1 MNEYD
6 IILDS
11 EVSQIR
17 EALEN
22 DSLADAAS
30 KIQSY
35 FESLEHVELNIA
47 ITGES
52 GSGKSTFVNAFRGIG
67 DDDVASA
74 PTGVVETTMKP
85 TPYPHPCYPNI
96 KVWDLPGIGTPN
108 FKANE
113 YLEQVSFERYDFFI
127 IIASEWFK
135 TSNVQLAIGI
145 QEMKK
150 RFYFVRS
157 KIDDS
162 LRAAGRKKCYNKEET
177 LELIRQDCICG
188 LEQHGV
194 VSPIVFLI
202 SSFELHLYDFPK
214 LEETLESELPKH
226 KSHVLLLSLPNL
238 TLEINQRKRQA
249 LQANIWRLATL
260 SCGVAMVPIPGLVV
274 VVDVG
279 ILVKELCR
287 YYEAFGLD
295 EESLASLAERM
306 DKPVAELKEVI
317 KSPLSK
323 EISADVVIKMLTKA
337 VGAGL
342 MVVEYWASTIPIFG
356 SMAAR
361 GISFGTTYYML
372 KSCLDQLAN
381 DSHNVLMRALE
392 SEV

>member
-1 MNEYD
+1 MDEYD
-6 IILDS
+6 IVSES
-11 EVSQIR
+11 EVSEIR

-22 DSLADAAS
+22 ESLTSAAA

-35 FESLEHVELNIA
+35 FESLDHVELNIA

-52 GSGKSTFVNAFRGIG
+52 GSGKSTFVNAFRGLR
-67 DDDVASA
+67 DEDEAAA
-74 PTGVVETTMKP
+74 PTGVVETTMEPKS
-85 TPYPHPCYPNI
+85 YSHPCYPNV

-108 FKANE
+108 FKADT
-113 YLEQVSFERYDFFI
+113 YLEQVSFDLYDFFI
-127 IIASEWFK
+127 IIASERFK
-135 TSNVQLAIGI
+135 DSNVQLATSI
-145 QEMKK
+145 QKMKK
-150 RFYFVRS
+150 RFYFVRT

-162 LRAAGRKKCYNKEET
+162 LRAAGRKKDYNEEKT
-177 LELIRQDCICG
+177 LEVIRQDCIFG
-188 LEQHGV
+188 LEKYGL

-214 LEETLESELPKH
+214 LEETLEDELPKH
-226 KSHVLLLSLPNL
+226 KRHVLLLSLPNL

-249 LQANIWRLATL
+249 LLADVWKLATL
-260 SCGVAMVPIPGLVV
+260 SCAVAMVPIPGLSV

-279 ILVKELCR
+279 ILVKELRR

-295 EESLASLAERM
+295 EESLNSLAER
-306 DKPVAELKEVI
+306 VGKEMI
-317 KSPLSK
+317 NSPLNK

-337 VGAGL
+337 AGAGL
-342 MVVEYWASTIPIFG
+342 MVVEYCASTIPVFG
-356 SMAAR
+356 SMVAG

-372 KSCLDQLAN
+372 KSCLDELAN